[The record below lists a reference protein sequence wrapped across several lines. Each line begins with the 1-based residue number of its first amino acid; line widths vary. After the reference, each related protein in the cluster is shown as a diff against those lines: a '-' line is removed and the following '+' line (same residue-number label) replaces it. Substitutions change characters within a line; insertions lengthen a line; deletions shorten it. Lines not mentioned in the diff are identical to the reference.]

1 MLRAVLLGILFA
13 TTAACNKAAK
23 PPAAEV
29 ATAAGKVVEV
39 TGKATATRNGTSRD
53 LIAGADVFRD
63 DTIDTGA
70 DGAITVELFHN
81 NAMWSID
88 GRKARVDESAAW
100 KLAKQEPSG
109 KPVDHATSSA
119 GRDAERQGAGTR
131 VTAPGAVGTAENQS
145 AAPPSADPA
154 VGGNEKGGGN
164 GRQDRGPAPKI
175 KSPRAPQ
182 ADTPKVESQNAQGP
196 KASSDDGLSRPEPVM
211 APKAPLPPDA
221 PAQVKSSVEGQRKEL
236 RACLGASTAPLTINI
251 ALADGV
257 ATVKVI
263 GLADAKAR
271 ACVEAIVK
279 KLPFPVADLDTTIVI
294 K

>member
-1 MLRAVLLGILFA
+1 MLRTVLLGILLA
-13 TTAACNKAAK
+13 TSAACNKAAK

-29 ATAAGKVVEV
+29 QAAAGKVVEV
-39 TGKATATRNGTSRD
+39 TGKATATRGGASRD
-53 LIAGADVFRD
+53 LVAGADVFRD
-63 DTIDTGA
+63 DTIDTGP

-145 AAPPSADPA
+145 AAPPAAAP
-154 VGGNEKGGGN
+154 VGENEKGGGN
-164 GRQDRGPAPKI
+164 GRQDRGPAPKV
-175 KSPRAPQ
+175 K
-182 ADTPKVESQNAQGP
+182 TPKVEQPKVEAQKVESSRPNA
-196 KASSDDGLSRPEPVM
+196 SDDGLSRVWARP
-211 APKAPLPPDA
+211 APPPPDA
-221 PAQVKSSVEGQRKEL
+221 PAQVKNSVEGQRKEL

-294 K
+294 NQLPDK